1 VEQTAEVP
9 VPIGP
14 EQWNMQVVWLEA
26 DDLVPNA
33 ENPNQQD
40 DETFN
45 GLVGAIQAEG
55 WTDPVKAVWD
65 EARGKYEIVGGE
77 HRWRAA
83 KVLASKVPTIVLPR
97 ELWDR
102 DRRDWVMVKDNLLKG
117 RLNPEKFAQ
126 LYERMAKRY
135 DAETLQGLMGF
146 TSEEAFKKVYKE
158 ARAALPPELQ
168 AALDAAKD
176 EIKTIDDLSM
186 VLNRLFR
193 EHGETLPS
201 DFMVFS
207 WGGKD
212 VLWVRADKRLFERM
226 TDIAERVDAAGDSLT
241 RVLNQLL
248 DDSEVRIESVA

>member
-1 VEQTAEVP
+1 VEQAAEVP
-9 VPIGP
+9 AELGP
-14 EQWNMQVVWLEA
+14 GEWSMQVTWLDVDE
-26 DDLVPNA
+26 LVPNA

-45 GLVGAIQAEG
+45 GLVQAIQSEG

-83 KVLASKVPTIVLPR
+83 KVLACKVPTIVLPP
-97 ELWDR
+97 EQFGR
-102 DRRDWVMVKDNLLKG
+102 DRRDWTMVKDNLLRG
-117 RLNPEKFAQ
+117 RLNPEKFAK
-126 LYERMAKRY
+126 LYERMAARY
-135 DAETLQGLMGF
+135 DAEVLQSLMGF
-146 TSEEAFKKVYKE
+146 TSETAFQKVYKE
-158 ARAALPPELQ
+158 AKAGLPPELQ

-212 VLWVRADKRLFERM
+212 VIWVRADRELFELVSEMGADCDRDG
-226 TDIAERVDAAGDSLT
+226 TSLSDALLHVVKEGRDS
-241 RVLNQLL
+241 V
-248 DDSEVRIESVA
+248 